1 MKKYKFLIKKTREM
15 EIEVC
20 AENHSKAMF
29 EMLQKAVENDK
40 EFFIDSSKNKKDLFI
55 NIKRIIDENG
65 KENLKDY
72 EDFINENSFFIGR
85 IDRETF
91 EKGNDE
97 IEDDLPKEYAE
108 IICDNCGNFIPIED
122 IIHQLDS

>member
-20 AENHSKAMF
+20 AENHSQAMF
-29 EMLQKAVENDK
+29 EMLQKAVKKDK
-40 EFFIDSSKNKKDLFI
+40 EFFIDDKENKKDLFI
-55 NIKRIIDENG
+55 NIKKIIDENG

-72 EDFINENSFFIGR
+72 EDFINENSFFISR

-91 EKGNDE
+91 EKSNEE

-108 IICDNCGNFIPIED
+108 IVCDKCGNCIPIDD